1 MQKMLAGMNPYWP
14 VCHPIKQMITLL
26 MEAITKPIQCLR
38 PTIKVEKTVSKQ
50 EK

>member
-14 VCHPIKQMITLL
+14 VCHPIKQTITLL

-50 EK
+50 ER